1 MTGLTTFNSTGNPTS
16 ITRALAT
23 GRFRLARRQLT
34 YSFYYEHM
42 PRRPDRIVFFDE
54 AINIIEELTTS
65 ATEYELESQK
75 VCGVWKKVPRRY
87 RRKLKSGQLHVGLAY
102 GEPEEEQ
109 EQGVEQLEDLV
120 VSGKILR

>member
-1 MTGLTTFNSTGNPTS
+1 MTGLSSLNSTSGPAA
-16 ITRALAT
+16 IPGALAT

-34 YSFYYEHM
+34 YSFYYERM

-54 AINIIEELTTS
+54 RVNIVEELPTS
-65 ATEYELESQK
+65 STEYELRSQK
-75 VCGVWKKVPRRY
+75 VCGIWKKVPRRY

-102 GEPEEEQ
+102 GAPEED
-109 EQGVEQLEDLV
+109 GAEQLDLA